1 MIDMS
6 NNRVP
11 YGLLTDEEKA
21 ALRDHEKAGGKFECY
36 YPAGFRWSR
45 CIPEWC
51 DESTY
56 RTVPLPAQRSEQS
69 SLKTQDVTGYEKGL
83 NDALACIA
91 SLGYGRSYDV
101 DHGHDEAFRAVAKY
115 RDDWKA
121 GATKKTQDVIA
132 WDRLPAWVEWVARD
146 EDGKVFC
153 SADEQKC
160 DASKW
165 LYSRHILC
173 RRIDDFP
180 GIVQI
185 GTADWRESKQR
196 RPRG

>member
-1 MIDMS
+1 MIDMTQ
-6 NNRVP
+6 NRVP

-56 RTVPLPAQRSEQS
+56 RTVPLP
-69 SLKTQDVTGYEKGL
+69 
-83 NDALACIA
+83 
-91 SLGYGRSYDV
+91 
-101 DHGHDEAFRAVAKY
+101 
-115 RDDWKA
+115 
-121 GATKKTQDVIA
+121 KTQDVIA
-132 WDRLPAWVEWVARD
+132 WERLPDWAQWVARD
-146 EDGKVFC
+146 EGGDVWAYDEEPDHRAIGWVFE
-153 SADEQKC
+153 S
-160 DASKW
+160 SS
-165 LYSRHILC
+165 L
-173 RRIDDFP
+173 RIDDWP

-185 GTADWRESKQR
+185 GTCDWQDSKQR

>member
-1 MIDMS
+1 MNVDMT

-11 YGLLTDEEKA
+11 YGLLTDEEA
-21 ALRDHEKAGGKFECY
+21 IALREHEKAGGEFECY
-36 YPAGFRWSR
+36 CFGDWSK
-45 CIPEWC
+45 CGPLWSNEGI
-51 DESTY
+51 Y
-56 RTVPLPAQRSEQS
+56 RTLPLPE
-69 SLKTQDVTGYEKGL
+69 KTQDVTGYEKGL

-132 WDRLPAWVEWVARD
+132 WEKLPDWVEWVARD
-146 EDGKVFC
+146 
-153 SADEQKC
+153 ADFDVLGRSLEPYIKNQDKIWF
-160 DASKW
+160 S
-165 LYSRHILC
+165 YGR
-173 RRIDDFP
+173 RVRIDDFP
-180 GIVQI
+180 GIVSL
-185 GTADWRESKQR
+185 GTCDWKDSKQR

>member
-1 MIDMS
+1 MIDMT

-21 ALRDHEKAGGKFECY
+21 ALHEHEKAGGGVLYTTVSDTYWRIACEKSRW
-36 YPAGFRWSR
+36 YPNYA
-45 CIPEWC
+45 
-51 DESTY
+51 Y
-56 RTVPLPAQRSEQS
+56 RTVPLP
-69 SLKTQDVTGYEKGL
+69 KTQDVTEYEKGL

-91 SLGYGRSYDV
+91 SLGYGRSDDV

-132 WDRLPAWVEWVARD
+132 WDRLPDWAEWVARD
-146 EDGKVFC
+146 SDGGVFGYDFEPLVC
-153 SADEQKC
+153 IVAWSSPSE
-160 DASKW
+160 
-165 LYSRHILC
+165 HH

-185 GTADWRESKQR
+185 GTVDWKDSKQR
-196 RPRG
+196 RPR